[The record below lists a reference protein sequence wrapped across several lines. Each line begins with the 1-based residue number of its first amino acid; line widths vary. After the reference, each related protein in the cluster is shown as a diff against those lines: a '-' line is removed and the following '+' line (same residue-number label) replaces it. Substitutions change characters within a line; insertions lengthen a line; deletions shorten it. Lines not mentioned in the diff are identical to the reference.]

1 MQRVQSQS
9 MSLRVD
15 LDGRECCGLRSPAA
29 ILPADDGLQ
38 STDGLVGKC
47 GWDRC
52 PAAKAQK
59 YHMDNADG
67 SRIVQQAIHSNTPEV
82 YRHVLPLNGK
92 KAGVYF
98 RLMD

>member
-1 MQRVQSQS
+1 
-9 MSLRVD
+9 
-15 LDGRECCGLRSPAA
+15 
-29 ILPADDGLQ
+29 
-38 STDGLVGKC
+38 
-47 GWDRC
+47 
-52 PAAKAQK
+52 
-59 YHMDNADG
+59 MDNADG